1 MAELRLRPAA
11 VRDLETIYDTGTA
24 EWGAARAEG
33 YMTVLLDKLDLLA
46 GFPELARLRPEIA
59 PPVRI
64 HPHGVHLIVYDAT
77 PDGIEV
83 IRILHQR
90 QDWAAYLAE

>member
-11 VRDLETIYDTGTA
+11 VSDLETIFATGRA
-24 EWGAARAEG
+24 DWGAARAEDCLS
-33 YMTVLLDKLDLLA
+33 TLLDKLDLLA

-64 HPHGVHLIVYDAT
+64 HPHGVHLVVYDAV
-77 PDGIEV
+77 PGGIEV
-83 IRILHQR
+83 VRILHQR
-90 QDWAAYLAE
+90 QDWAAYLAD